1 MCICASTGKLGE
13 GDVEY
18 MCVRVG
24 RPGKEGAGYVQ
35 VWKCRVRG
43 KEDVGCMCVDA
54 RKRGKMAGIHVGDSS
69 KARKRGCGVYMH
81 MLRATGLRE
90 DLSN

>member
-1 MCICASTGKLGE
+1 MCDCASTGKLGE
-13 GDVEY
+13 GDVGY

-24 RPGKEGAGYVQ
+24 RPEKEGAGYVQ
-35 VWKCRVRG
+35 VCKCRKLG

-54 RKRGKMAGIHVGDSS
+54 RKQRKMAGMHVGDSS

-81 MLRATGLRE
+81 MLRATRLQE

>member
-1 MCICASTGKLGE
+1 M
-13 GDVEY
+13 
-18 MCVRVG
+18 RVG

-35 VWKCRVRG
+35 VCKYRKLG
-43 KEDVGCMCVDA
+43 KEDVGWICVDA
-54 RKRGKMAGIHVGDSS
+54 GKRGKMAGMHVGDSS

-81 MLRATGLRE
+81 MLRATRLRE